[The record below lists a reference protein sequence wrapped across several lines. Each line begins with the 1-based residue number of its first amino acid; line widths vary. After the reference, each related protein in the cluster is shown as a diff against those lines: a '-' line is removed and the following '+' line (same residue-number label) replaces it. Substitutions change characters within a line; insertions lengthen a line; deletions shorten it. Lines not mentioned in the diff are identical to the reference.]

1 MMIFPGDE
9 PLCLV
14 EVCSRVLVEW
24 PETEAVML
32 DCAPFSSRNVDG
44 FAPELRK
51 QHSREILPAKQA
63 TLDLDLR
70 EF

>member
-1 MMIFPGDE
+1 M
-9 PLCLV
+9 

-32 DCAPFSSRNVDG
+32 DCAPFSSRPGHFVDG